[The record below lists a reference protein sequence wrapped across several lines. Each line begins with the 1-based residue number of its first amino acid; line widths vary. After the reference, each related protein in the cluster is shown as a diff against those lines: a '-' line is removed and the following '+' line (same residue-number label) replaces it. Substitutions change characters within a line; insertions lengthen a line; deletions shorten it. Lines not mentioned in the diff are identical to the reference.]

1 MRKVTERAAEAMRQ
15 GYNYQSGNTVV
26 HSNGSIMDLHGNTI
40 AIYGDR
46 ERKLTLRDC
55 GWRTATTKER
65 LNGILQTFG
74 IQYTIYQHN
83 GNWIL
88 AKLNDRGLP
97 VVNTLWQGFYVFDL
111 SDDDSL
117 MIENGRPVYVNRRG
131 KVVA

>member
-46 ERKLTLRDC
+46 ERKLTLRDS

-74 IQYTIYQHN
+74 INKGITQRAGQWYLVTYSAFDN
-83 GNWIL
+83 PTSEKWAGY
-88 AKLNDRGLP
+88 A
-97 VVNTLWQGFYVFDL
+97 VFDL
-111 SDDDSL
+111 SR
-117 MIENGRPVYVNRRG
+117 E
-131 KVVA
+131 VA